1 VKKELAPDYTITVD
15 LGGKAQ
21 RTYRVDRD
29 NALPF
34 GNRFIVGDQVLGHA
48 SQPLAIT
55 VNGNGTLYH
64 SDDLSYF
71 SREEDLTG
79 AGNEIF
85 VKRRHFRLT
94 PRLVER
100 KEKDRTWRELTCGPE
115 ELRSGAALKSGD
127 LVEVELVLD
136 AKNGYEYVV
145 FEDMKPAGCEPVEV
159 RSGAAE
165 GAGVYSQMELRDE
178 KVAFFISD
186 LPQGT
191 RAVRYRLRAGIPGAF
206 HALPTNGYSMYTPDV
221 RCLSDEWRVSI
232 AD

>member
-15 LGGKAQ
+15 LGGKVQ

-29 NALPF
+29 NAPLF
-34 GNRFIVGDQVLGHA
+34 GNRFIVGDEVLGDG

-55 VNGNGTLYH
+55 VNGNGTLYY
-64 SDDLSYF
+64 SAYLSYF

-79 AGNEIF
+79 AGNEIL

-100 KEKDRTWRELTCGPE
+100 KEEDRTWRELTYGRE

-127 LVEVELVLD
+127 LIEVELVLD
-136 AKNGYEYVV
+136 AKSDHEYVV
-145 FEDMKPAGCEPVEV
+145 FEDMTPAGCASVGV
-159 RSGAAE
+159 RSGDAE
-165 GAGVYSQMELRDE
+165 GAGAYSQMELRDG

-186 LPQGT
+186 PPQGT
-191 RAVRYRLRAGIPGAF
+191 RSAIASAPRFPAPSARRR
-206 HALPTNGYSMYTPDV
+206 PTATLCTSLT
-221 RCLSDEWRVSI
+221 S
-232 AD
+232 AA